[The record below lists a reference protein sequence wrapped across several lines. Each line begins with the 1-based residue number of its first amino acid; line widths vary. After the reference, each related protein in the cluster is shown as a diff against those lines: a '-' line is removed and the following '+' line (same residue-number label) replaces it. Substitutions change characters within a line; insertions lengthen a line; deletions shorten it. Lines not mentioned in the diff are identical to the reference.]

1 MTRDHETQTPDEAQ
15 ESPARSSFAERLD
28 FLCTHDP
35 RGPLS
40 NPQVV
45 QMLEE
50 RGLPSFSGTYM
61 WQLRTG
67 RADNP
72 TLRHMDSLADLF
84 GVPRDYWASAATA
97 KVVDALIV
105 QLNGLKASGATP
117 ESLHR
122 QLAKFTQSMG
132 EGAAPEAL
140 KAQLDELAR
149 MSRHGVSAEALK
161 SLQDARVSKIAM
173 RSVGLSDAG
182 LSTVT
187 SFIENF
193 RLAEGLPA
201 DLHPPTGDGQG
212 TKS

>member
-1 MTRDHETQTPDEAQ
+1 MTHDQGTQTPDDAHEQ
-15 ESPARSSFAERLD
+15 PARGTFAQRLD

-50 RGLPSFSGTYM
+50 QGLPSFSGTYM

-72 TLRHMDSLADLF
+72 TLKHMDALADLF

-97 KVVDALIV
+97 RVVDALIV
-105 QLNGLKASGATP
+105 QLNGLKASGASP
-117 ESLHR
+117 EKLHR
-122 QLAKFTQSMG
+122 QLAKFTQKMSAG
-132 EGAAPEAL
+132 TPPAAL

-149 MSRHGVSAEALK
+149 LNQHGVSAVTLK
-161 SLQDARVSKIAM
+161 SLQDARVSSIAM
-173 RSVGLSDAG
+173 RAVGLSDGG
-182 LSTVT
+182 LSAVQAVL
-187 SFIENF
+187 EQF
-193 RLAEGLPA
+193 RRAEGLRPV
-201 DLHPPTGDGQG
+201 PPEGERGALSDD
-212 TKS
+212 